1 LCVFCLGSFQPTV
14 TKVFHRR
21 SCTSGRTYKYPEP
34 LGAISHLCGLE
45 VYISQPRSCRFSGI
59 MPVTCAPSK
68 ADRMPFERASEAI
81 SFAGRT
87 TPVSVVMWLTE
98 MMRVRGVIAAL
109 IGFRMSAA
117 LRGGLGIWNF
127 LTTTP

>member
-1 LCVFCLGSFQPTV
+1 MPSWFANSMDALNPHSVGTLDEPIIWKRCAFSFGSFQPAV
-14 TKVFHRR
+14 TMVFHRR

-68 ADRMPFERASEAI
+68 ADRMPFERARAAI
-81 SFAGRT
+81 
-87 TPVSVVMWLTE
+87 
-98 MMRVRGVIAAL
+98 
-109 IGFRMSAA
+109 
-117 LRGGLGIWNF
+117 
-127 LTTTP
+127 